1 MERMKEHYKNVV
13 VKKLQEHFAYKN
25 KNMIP
30 RLEKVIINMG
40 VGEATQNIKAIDA
53 AVSDMTKIAGQKP
66 SVRKSKKAI
75 ANFKLRAGLPIGVC
89 VTLRSQRMYEFLDRF
104 INIALPRVRDFRG
117 VSRSSFDGRGNY
129 SVGFT
134 EQIMFPEI
142 DIEKT
147 TVRGLTVTIVTTAKT
162 NKEAEAL
169 LEYFGMPFKKRTE
182 RQIQQAQVKPV
193 QVQQE
198 QAAA

>member
-1 MERMKEHYKNVV
+1 
-13 VKKLQEHFAYKN
+13 
-25 KNMIP
+25 
-30 RLEKVIINMG
+30 MG

-66 SVRKSKKAI
+66 TVRKSKKAI

-89 VTLRSQRMYEFLDRF
+89 VTLRSQKMYEFLDRF

-129 SVGFT
+129 SVGFS

-169 LEYFGMPFKKRTE
+169 LEFFGMPFRKRTE

-193 QVQQE
+193 QQE